1 MALDPLSAIAGLLII
16 PGFVVP
22 SPSAASLLTE
32 INAKVARRAQHVL
45 K

>member
-1 MALDPLSAIAGLLII
+1 MALDPLSAIAGLLSI
-16 PGFVVP
+16 PEFAVP
-22 SPSAASLLTE
+22 SPSTTLPLTE